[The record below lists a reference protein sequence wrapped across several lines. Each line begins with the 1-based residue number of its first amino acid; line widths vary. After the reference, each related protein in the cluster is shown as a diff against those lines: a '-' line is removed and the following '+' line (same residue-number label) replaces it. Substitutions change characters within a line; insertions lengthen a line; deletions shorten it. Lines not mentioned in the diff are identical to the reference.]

1 MYYNRFITLQKGR
14 MLMEEKVILLESEI
28 DAEILNFIINEGT
41 KNRNLQIII
50 DSKPISCEE
59 KKVIC
64 KHLNEVWLKELE
76 EEGFISA
83 SKDYHF
89 SIKSYS
95 ETKYLIQLKFSHF
108 SWIIKRLLL

>member
-1 MYYNRFITLQKGR
+1 MCYNKFITLQKGR
-14 MLMEEKVILLESEI
+14 MLMEEKVMLLESEI
-28 DAEILNFIINEGT
+28 DAEILNFIINEEIQ
-41 KNRNLQIII
+41 NRNLKIII
-50 DSKPISCEE
+50 DSEPISCEE
-59 KKVIC
+59 KSIIC
-64 KHLNEVWLKELE
+64 KHLNEFWLKELE

-108 SWIIKRLLL
+108 SWIIKRLSL

>member
-1 MYYNRFITLQKGR
+1 M
-14 MLMEEKVILLESEI
+14 LLESEI
-28 DAEILNFIINEGT
+28 DVEILNFIINEEIQ
-41 KNRNLQIII
+41 NRNLKIII
-50 DSKPISCEE
+50 DSEPISCEE
-59 KKVIC
+59 KSIIS
-64 KHLNEVWLKELE
+64 KHLNEFWLKELE

-108 SWIIKRLLL
+108 SWIIKRLSL